1 MNSEDLIQIA
11 DQLIYEEMGKHL
23 TYLQFQILMGVMDRR
38 SYRAIAIAHDCTE
51 GHVRD
56 VAYKLWKQLTQ
67 AVDEPVSKA
76 NVVAILERLYWSLP
90 NVKIGHKKSECDVEN
105 VRSSPIQSE
114 ISYLQL
120 ISEFKN
126 IGLTQDQ
133 IHDVLDILIKSNLVS
148 AQYLSCQTLAN
159 ETK

>member
-23 TYLQFQILMGVMDRR
+23 TYLQFQILMGVMDRQ

-90 NVKIGHKKSECDVEN
+90 NVKIGHQKSECDAEN

>member
-1 MNSEDLIQIA
+1 MTFEDLIQIA

-23 TYLQFQILMGVMDRR
+23 THLQFQILVGVNDRQ

-67 AVDEPVSKA
+67 AVGEPVSKA

-90 NVKIGHKKSECDVEN
+90 NVKSGHKKSEWDAEYI
-105 VRSSPIQSE
+105 RSSSIQSK
-114 ISYLQL
+114 IFHLQL
-120 ISEFKN
+120 ISKFKN

-133 IHDVLDILIKSNLVS
+133 IRDILDILVESDLIS
-148 AQYLSCQTLAN
+148 AQYLDCQVLENKTN
-159 ETK
+159 